1 MNIRVRCELAQ
12 RVAGR
17 GLLLEQDLGSVVT
30 PHQHWGKK
38 DGGPGGVH
46 HQSDVPL

>member
-1 MNIRVRCELAQ
+1 MNKRLHCEIAQ
-12 RVAGR
+12 SVAGR
-17 GLLLEQDLGSVVT
+17 GLLLEQDLGCTVT
-30 PHQHWGKK
+30 PHRLWGK